1 MTDVRSKLAAEIEEV
16 PFGPLV
22 PHAKRLGLFLV
33 SAELDLLDAA
43 VAVAGNRTAVL
54 EHWIGSGLLRRPSAE
69 ELAAFA
75 ASPEGFRFRVAII
88 QPWVLAQA
96 VDA

>member
-1 MTDVRSKLAAEIEEV
+1 MTDVRAKLAAEIEEV

-33 SAELDLLDAA
+33 AADLDLLDAA

-54 EHWIGSGLLRRPSAE
+54 EHWIGTGLLRRPSPE
-69 ELAAFA
+69 EVAVFA
-75 ASPEGFRFRVAII
+75 ASPEGFRFRVAIV